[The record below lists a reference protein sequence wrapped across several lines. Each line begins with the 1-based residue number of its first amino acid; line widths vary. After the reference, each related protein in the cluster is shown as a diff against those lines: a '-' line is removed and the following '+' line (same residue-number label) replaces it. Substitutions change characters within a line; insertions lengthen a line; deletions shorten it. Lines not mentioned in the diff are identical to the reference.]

1 MLLVVLIGAIVITL
15 SLVLS
20 SKEVWLN
27 LTIVVVQNLV
37 LLAELMQLTSVIDC
51 KLFLGLV
58 SVVFRCRRYWQR
70 RYRLMLLHELR
81 LYHRPLPG
89 GAPLRSRLRPTS
101 CRNSR

>member
-1 MLLVVLIGAIVITL
+1 MLLVVLVGAIVITL
-15 SLVLS
+15 ALVLRS
-20 SKEVWLN
+20 EEVWLN
-27 LTIVVVQNLV
+27 LAIGVVKDLV
-37 LLAELMQLTSVIDC
+37 LLAELMQLASVIDG
-51 KLFLGLV
+51 KLFLCLV